1 MAVSANLTVGQLLTS
16 NIANTYMLNS
26 GLVYVGQTT
35 ATSGTTFDL
44 SSCFSA
50 TYDSYKVVLSDIRTA
65 AAGGVSL
72 QLMNGTTPV
81 ATNYAWAFMRVAYDA
96 STAPTAS
103 GYPATTS
110 SWATATSTGTAATAV
125 SIEIFNPFLA
135 QYSYYQIGGSDTR
148 GTSGYGFLGGGGT
161 HTLATSYNSLRFT
174 ITGTTI
180 SNVQA
185 TIYGYRKA

>member
-1 MAVSANLTVGQLLTS
+1 MAIKTFTTGEVLTASDT
-16 NIANTYMLNS
+16 NTYLANS

-50 TYDSYKVVLSDIRTA
+50 TFDSYKVVLSDIRTA
-65 AAGGVSL
+65 AAGGVSV

-96 STAPTAS
+96 TTAPAAS

-110 SWATATSTGTAATAV
+110 SWATGTSTGTAATAI
-125 SIEIFNPFLA
+125 SMEIFNPFLS

-174 ITGTTI
+174 VSGTTI
-180 SNVQA
+180 TNVQA